1 LYAAINCWLYL
12 IGKRS
17 LARKASATRSEK
29 DLFVI
34 PVENADTYEPSFF
47 GASDAAYAD
56 EPDTR
61 RSSGGYLFKIYGL
74 PVDWKA
80 AVQKTVTKSITEA
93 ELLALSRD
101 GGKMEWWNRL
111 FREIRFNPNIIF
123 TIWCENQQTVGIV
136 TKAEEKLLHG
146 RMFYN
151 LHFHSFDV
159 RCLHTPHVYNVVYLL
174 CRTINTVLIYRC

>member
-1 LYAAINCWLYL
+1 LYAAINCWRYL

-17 LARKASATRSEK
+17 LALKASGTRSEK

-34 PVENADTYEPSFF
+34 PVENADTYEPIFF

-56 EPDTR
+56 EPDKR

-74 PVDWKA
+74 PVNWKA

-111 FREIRFNPNIIF
+111 SAKFDSI
-123 TIWCENQQTVGIV
+123 QT
-136 TKAEEKLLHG
+136 
-146 RMFYN
+146 
-151 LHFHSFDV
+151 
-159 RCLHTPHVYNVVYLL
+159 
-174 CRTINTVLIYRC
+174 